1 MLRARAE
8 AWNKT
13 SGLHAWKMSIHRL
26 QLSKSLRSSPIDSCK
41 IWLFSAAHQLIG
53 WALLG
58 PNLSTLRAR
67 PRGSVQGVSM
77 DVRGQSRWPF
87 FHPCILVNLSI
98 KQFIGELHR
107 LCDVTGKH
115 FHMLS
120 ITEQAWW
127 RQRSFISDSHE
138 KNKGSRCKDLWLHCQ
153 TFYIQVTFWAFGGTN
168 IPSIITV
175 ALSNTVTV
183 EYLKW
188 SSCLQLFFF
197 F

>member
-1 MLRARAE
+1 MLGK
-8 AWNKT
+8 WN
-13 SGLHAWKMSIHRL
+13 GL
-26 QLSKSLRSSPIDSCK
+26 QLSKSLRSSPIDSWK

-58 PNLSTLRAR
+58 PKLSTLWAR
-67 PRGSVQGVSM
+67 PRGSVQGVRTLEVKADDLS
-77 DVRGQSRWPF
+77 F
-87 FHPCILVNLSI
+87 ILVNLSI

-115 FHMLS
+115 FHMLT
-120 ITEQAWW
+120 ITKQAWW
-127 RQRSFISDSHE
+127 RQQSFINDSHE

-153 TFYIQVTFWAFGGTN
+153 TFYIQATFWAFGVTN

-175 ALSNTVTV
+175 ALSNTFTV

-188 SSCLQLFFF
+188 SSYLQLFFF
-197 F
+197 FFLTVKWNKLTPRIICG